1 MLRDEILDK
10 LRADKEALDA
20 FGVKAIGVFGSVARG
35 EAGPDSDVDIVVDF
49 DEDSIPGLFEFV
61 RLKRHLEEVLGRPVD
76 LVTPGSPNRRVNER
90 VESEAVYA

>member
-20 FGVKAIGVFGSVARG
+20 FGVNTIGVFGSVARG

-61 RLKRHLEEVLGRPVD
+61 HLKRHLEKVLGRPVD